1 MAFSPE
7 AFAKMLRAIESDVK
21 TADPQQMHLDVGDE
35 FRLAQEGN
43 FERAENENGVQW
55 PPRKRHYPHPIL
67 RKTRKMLGAAST
79 WGAAGNIHRSDGRRL
94 TLGISGTGV
103 HYAKYH
109 QYGTRNKDG
118 SVRLPVRQ
126 FFYFRKA
133 DKPDLKPPIK
143 RHLLNVFNRTKGRH
157 RGR

>member
-1 MAFSPE
+1 MAYSPE
-7 AFAKMLRAIESDVK
+7 SFAKLLRTINSEVQQ
-21 TADPQQMHLDVGDE
+21 ADPKQMHLDVGDA
-35 FRLAQEGN
+35 FREAQEGN

-55 PPRKRHYPHPIL
+55 PPRKRLYPWPIL
-67 RKTRKMLGAAST
+67 RKTRKMIGAASI
-79 WGAAGNIHRSDGRRL
+79 WGAAGNIHRSAGNSL

-133 DKPDLKPPIK
+133 DKPDMKPPIK
-143 RHLLNVFNRTKGRH
+143 RHLTNVFNRT
-157 RGR
+157 RGRFRDI